1 MANFDELISILS
13 KNDHDQAYT
22 IAKANKTCIICERE
36 AIKFTSSLAK
46 FGYNNSAICEICQM
60 EYFGKKINKNR

>member
-22 IAKANKTCIICERE
+22 IAKANKTCIICERK

-46 FGYNNSAICEICQM
+46 FEYNNSAICEICQM
-60 EYFGKKINKNR
+60 EYFGKEINKNR